1 MAIAIVYMAKEF
13 NWNHTTQGL
22 VSSSFYFGYFT
33 TQIIGGALTDKFG
46 GRIVLGIGA
55 GEGATF
61 PCIQS
66 LITKWF
72 PPEERSRAISIIFV
86 SNFIGMAVAMPISN
100 ILGSSQLGWESI
112 FWVFA
117 IVGFIW
123 SVIWH
128 FYGKSA
134 PRDYPGIS
142 KEELDWILESKSSS
156 YSHDNFGHY
165 QSGSREYITIT
176 EDDHGIQNENDTL
189 LPKNQ
194 ISSRS
199 HYIDKIPWKLIF
211 SRREVWAILLG
222 QFFNSWGYY
231 ILLNWLPIFYYE
243 YFRVDINLIG
253 YYTALPYFLYIIMG
267 FTVGY
272 ICDYAI
278 HQLKFRVLTVRRSVN
293 IIGTFGISTSLLL

>member
-13 NWNHTTQGL
+13 NWNHTTQGF

-46 GRIVLGIGA
+46 GRIVLGIGV

-100 ILGSSQLGWESI
+100 ILGSN
-112 FWVFA
+112 
-117 IVGFIW
+117 
-123 SVIWH
+123 
-128 FYGKSA
+128 
-134 PRDYPGIS
+134 YPGIS

-194 ISSRS
+194 ISSRP

-243 YFRVDINLIG
+243 HFHVDINLIG
-253 YYTALPYFLYIIMG
+253 YYTGM
-267 FTVGY
+267 
-272 ICDYAI
+272 
-278 HQLKFRVLTVRRSVN
+278 KS
-293 IIGTFGISTSLLL
+293 